1 MSSDASGLARDAG
14 ARPRVS
20 VILIVRDGER
30 FIEEALA
37 SISAQTMSSHETI
50 VVDDGSRDRTVEI
63 VGRCVARD
71 PARMQLVRH
80 EHGSNRGMSASRN
93 LGIRHARG
101 SYITFLDHD
110 DAMLPEKLAR
120 HTALLDA
127 HPEVCAVVSP
137 NIRWWSWSVDG
148 GSRSSGVASIED
160 APQHEDD
167 APRHEDGAPRH
178 EDGAPRH
185 EDEVQQLG
193 VNEQTVLAPPGLL
206 PFFLRRTAS
215 TPQAPMVRREAL
227 DAVGGSEDAFTDMY
241 EDQVFFS
248 KLFLHGSVLVDAEPL
263 HRYRQHDDSCVS
275 RTHRDGR
282 QRAARRRFLRW
293 LQVRLA
299 QVDDPV
305 AAGLRPV
312 VAAELRASW
321 FASLRAVPSRVRALL
336 GFRR

>member
-1 MSSDASGLARDAG
+1 MRSDAYDLSRDAG
-14 ARPRVS
+14 APPRVS

-37 SISAQTMSSHETI
+37 SISAQTMSSYETI
-50 VVDDGSRDRTVEI
+50 VIDDGSRDRTVEI

-71 PARMQLVRH
+71 PTRMQLLRH

-101 SYITFLDHD
+101 GYITFLDHD

-137 NIRWWSWSVDG
+137 NIRWWSWSVGG
-148 GSRSSGVASIED
+148 GSRGARSSGD
-160 APQHEDD
+160 ARVDD
-167 APRHEDGAPRH
+167 VPRQD
-178 EDGAPRH
+178 
-185 EDEVQQLG
+185 DEVQQLG
-193 VNEQTVLAPPGLL
+193 VNEQIVLAPPGLL

-215 TPQAPMVRREAL
+215 TPQAPMVRREAI
-227 DAVGGSEDAFTDMY
+227 DAIGGFENAFTDMY
-241 EDQVFFS
+241 EDQVFFA
-248 KLFLHGSVLVDAEPL
+248 KLFLHGSVLVDTEPL

-282 QRAARRRFLRW
+282 QRAARRRFLGW

-305 AAGLRPV
+305 AEGLRPI

-321 FASLRAVPSRVRALL
+321 FASLFASLRAVPSRVRALL

>member
-1 MSSDASGLARDAG
+1 MSSDASRLARDVG
-14 ARPRVS
+14 APPRVS

-30 FIEEALA
+30 FIEEAIA

-101 SYITFLDHD
+101 GYITFLDHD

-120 HTALLDA
+120 HTTLLDA

-137 NIRWWSWSVDG
+137 NIRWWSWSVGG
-148 GSRSSGVASIED
+148 GSRGARSSGVG
-160 APQHEDD
+160 P
-167 APRHEDGAPRH
+167 DGGFDRR
-178 EDGAPRH
+178 D
-185 EDEVQQLG
+185 DEVQQLG
-193 VNEQTVLAPPGLL
+193 VNEQIVLAPPGLL
-206 PFFLRRTAS
+206 PLFLRRTAS
-215 TPQAPMVRREAL
+215 TPQAPMVRREAI
-227 DAVGGSEDAFTDMY
+227 DVVGGFEEVFTDMY
-241 EDQVFFS
+241 EDQVFFA
-248 KLFLHGSVLVDAEPL
+248 KLFLHGSVLVDTEPL

-275 RTHRDGR
+275 RMHRDGR

-293 LQVRLA
+293 LQLRLA
-299 QVDDPV
+299 QTDDRV
-305 AAGLRPV
+305 SAGIHPI

-321 FASLRAVPSRVRALL
+321 FASLLAFLRPVPSRVRALL

>member
-1 MSSDASGLARDAG
+1 MSSDASGIARDVG
-14 ARPRVS
+14 AAPRVS

-37 SISAQTMSSHETI
+37 SIAAQTIPSLEAI

-63 VGRCVARD
+63 VQRCVARD
-71 PARMQLVRH
+71 PVRMRLARH

-101 SYITFLDHD
+101 GYITFLDHD

-120 HTALLDA
+120 QAALLDA
-127 HPEVCAVVSP
+127 HPEVCAVVGP
-137 NIRWWSWSVDG
+137 NIRWRSWSVG
-148 GSRSSGVASIED
+148 GASRGARSS
-160 APQHEDD
+160 DD
-167 APRHEDGAPRH
+167 GRDVESHRRG
-178 EDGAPRH
+178 
-185 EDEVQQLG
+185 DEVQQLG
-193 VNEQTVLAPPGLL
+193 VDGQAVLAPPGLL

-215 TPQAPMVRREAL
+215 TPQAPMVRREAI
-227 DAVGGSEDAFTDMY
+227 DAIGGFEDAFTDMY

-248 KLFLHGSVLVDAEPL
+248 KLFLHGSVLVDTEPL
-263 HRYRQHDDSCVS
+263 HRYRQHDDSCVR

-305 AAGLRPV
+305 AEGLRPV
-312 VAAELRASW
+312 VAAEIRASW

-336 GFRR
+336 RLRR